1 MYDKVSEHRELFLL
15 VTQVGY
21 IVKKTDF
28 FYLIYKRLS
37 LSLSLGK
44 PSLSA
49 FCLRHKQDDNGHR
62 FLR

>member
-21 IVKKTDF
+21 IVKKNEK
-28 FYLIYKRLS
+28 FYLVYET
-37 LSLSLGK
+37 SLSLGK

-49 FCLRHKQDDNGHR
+49 FYLRYGQDVKGHG